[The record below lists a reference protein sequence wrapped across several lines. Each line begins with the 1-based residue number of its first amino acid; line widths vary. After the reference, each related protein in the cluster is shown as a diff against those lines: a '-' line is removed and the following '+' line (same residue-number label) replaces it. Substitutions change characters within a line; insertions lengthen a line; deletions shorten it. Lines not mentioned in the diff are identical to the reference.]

1 MVQKVLLCNRN
12 SESVDA
18 KAVGFPNACF
28 CILTAPLCLPFVALR
43 CMPCT
48 LFLSLLG
55 QFELFLISALGGGR
69 VVEGGIPLRA
79 LGTLLIRGQCLT
91 NKEESGLSWCSL
103 GLEKGRYSTIYAL
116 PVSVHFL
123 FLFSYRSEFRLIKM
137 NILKIKDLHTHL
149 FCILV
154 FQLPLVF
161 ISGGVVA
168 AQLVL
173 VTETQLFPTSLQ
185 RFTGTSSPKLITCF
199 VGHITRRSV

>member
-1 MVQKVLLCNRN
+1 
-12 SESVDA
+12 
-18 KAVGFPNACF
+18 
-28 CILTAPLCLPFVALR
+28 
-43 CMPCT
+43 
-48 LFLSLLG
+48 
-55 QFELFLISALGGGR
+55 
-69 VVEGGIPLRA
+69 
-79 LGTLLIRGQCLT
+79 
-91 NKEESGLSWCSL
+91 
-103 GLEKGRYSTIYAL
+103 
-116 PVSVHFL
+116 
-123 FLFSYRSEFRLIKM
+123 M

-185 RFTGTSSPKLITCF
+185 RFTATSSPTLITCF